1 MAKKRNRNA
10 NGSVTQISVRP
21 PPLKSSAIE
30 SEVAVP
36 VLWSALLAMSFGVA
50 AILAALVLKA
60 ATAATWSWWLPLAV
74 GVCVGVVILAWRL
87 TVCERDRRELLLWPI
102 ESMLGQDLD
111 ADGFVGEPEPE
122 PVAQERHRL
131 IYVHNAERAIE
142 QRDSGDFRRFLKGVY
157 NDRGAAWR
165 AWENTRLPSGRVVT
179 QPLWEGWC
187 TRLLSAGLAVRQH
200 PTATLALTSSYREAL
215 ATCRELL

>member
-36 VLWSALLAMSFGVA
+36 VLWSGLLAMSFGVA
-50 AILAALVLKA
+50 AILATLVLEA
-60 ATAATWSWWLPLAV
+60 ILAISWPWWLPLAV
-74 GVCVGVVILAWRL
+74 GGCVAVGILAWRL

-102 ESMLGQDLD
+102 ESALGLDLD
-111 ADGFVGEPEPE
+111 ADGFIGAPEPE
-122 PVAQERHRL
+122 AVQEHKL
-131 IYVHNAERAIE
+131 VYVHNAERAIE

-165 AWENTRLPSGRVVT
+165 SWENTRLPSGRVVT

-215 ATCRELL
+215 ETCRELL